1 MNMFSKKQNPS
12 GVRRTD
18 RVLKK
23 NAPMKIQYGTTNDE
37 KTLSKKSAMGQLETY
52 NEMASVKSLINIEE
66 SADLYGIGL
75 THD

>member
-1 MNMFSKKQNPS
+1 MNMFSKKQNSS
-12 GVRRTD
+12 GTRRTD
-18 RVLKK
+18 RHLKN

-37 KTLSKKSAMGQLETY
+37 KTLSKRSAMGQLESY